1 MTVMEVHPDIA
12 HLGFL
17 LGTWIGGGKG
27 SYPTID
33 SFEYVEESTFG
44 HVGKPFIAY
53 VQKTKDKTT
62 GLPLHSESGYV
73 RPVGSDQLELVIVQP
88 SGIVEMH
95 EGTVENTSLLFRSVS
110 VATTPTAKDVSEVTR
125 SIDVVDDALNY
136 TVEMA
141 AVGLPLQHH
150 LAARL
155 VRIVIGA

>member
-1 MTVMEVHPDIA
+1 MTAMDVHPDIA

-33 SFEYVEESTFG
+33 PFEYVEESTFG

-53 VQKTKDKTT
+53 TQKTKDKTT
-62 GLPLHSESGYV
+62 RLPLHSESGYV
-73 RPVGSDQLELVIVQP
+73 RPVGSDRLELVIVQP
-88 SGIVEMH
+88 SGIAEMH
-95 EGTVENTSLLFRSVS
+95 EGTVEATSLRFRSVS
-110 VATTPTAKDVSEVTR
+110 VATTSTAKEVREVTR
-125 SIDVVDDALNY
+125 SIDLVDGGLDY
-136 TVEMA
+136 IVEMA

-155 VRIVIGA
+155 VRS

>member
-17 LGTWIGGGKG
+17 LGTWIGAGKG

-33 SFEYVEESTFG
+33 PFEYVEESTFG

-53 VQKTKDKTT
+53 TQKTKDKTT
-62 GLPLHSESGYV
+62 GLPLHGESGYV
-73 RPVGSDQLELVIVQP
+73 RPVGPDRLEFVIVQP

-95 EGTVENTSLLFRSVS
+95 EGTVEDATLRFRSVS
-110 VATTPTAKDVSEVTR
+110 VATTSTAKEVSEVTR
-125 SIDVVDDALNY
+125 SIDVDDAGLTY

-150 LAARL
+150 LAATL
-155 VRIVIGA
+155 VRQ

>member
-1 MTVMEVHPDIA
+1 MTVMDVHPDIA

-33 SFEYVEESTFG
+33 PFEYAEESTFG

-53 VQKTKDKTT
+53 TQKTKDKTT
-62 GLPLHSESGYV
+62 GLPLHSESGYL
-73 RPVGSDQLELVIVQP
+73 RPVGSDRLELVIVQP

-95 EGTVENTSLLFRSVS
+95 EGTVEDATLRFRSVS
-110 VATTPTAKDVSEVTR
+110 VATTPTAKEVQEITR
-125 SIDVVDDALNY
+125 SIDIVDGELNY
-136 TVEMA
+136 TVDMA

-150 LAARL
+150 LAATL
-155 VRIVIGA
+155 VRQQASL